1 MHHHRR
7 GLEGQKLA
15 DSPEWIRLDG
25 AELTLVFALTK
36 GSQARLAYCG
46 PALPAKENLSELDGA
61 SQMGWHESQ
70 PDAPP
75 RPDLLPQRLGG
86 WAGTPAIRLRER
98 AHGNLQDPITHF
110 ALSEWEIEGNEF
122 WLTWLDQALG
132 LRVEQW
138 WTIGAGDV
146 VTSRSEITNLGERNF
161 FIMRQTSLV
170 LPIPTRFSDMITF
183 SGRWASEMH
192 EVRSP
197 ISPNGFH
204 GSSAIGKPGFGG
216 GNWLVLEALGSRE
229 VLGAHLA
236 WSGDYDTRIE
246 CDADGRAVLQM
257 TADWEATEVPL
268 PAGTSFES
276 AEAVI
281 ALAPDRSALAQ
292 KFHTHLRTDML
303 PDRARWGPRKVH
315 LNSWEA
321 LGFDLS
327 EDKLKGLADSAAA
340 LGIERFVLDDGWFGG
355 RRNDRTSLG
364 DWFVSPDVLPNGL
377 DPLIEH
383 VHGLGMDFGLWF
395 EPEMISPESD
405 LYRAHPDWCLHVEG
419 HDRPTMRGQLVL
431 DLTRDDVLDYLIER
445 LDALLNAHDIAY
457 IKWDHNRDL
466 FPAQG
471 VHGAVRFNQT
481 ARFYYLLN
489 HLRAKH
495 PNVEIESCSSGGGRI
510 DFGVLSRTHRV
521 WPSDNNDAIERVRI
535 MRAWSQFLP
544 LEVLG
549 SHVGPSPNPIT
560 GRQLS
565 MDFRAKVALFGH
577 MGVEADPAAM
587 EPTDRE
593 TLKAHIALYKNWR
606 ELLHSGRLHHL
617 DHCDDSVSGLMVS
630 NDSKAL
636 ALVTQTQLAERF
648 QVSPVRLTGL
658 NPTAHYRVTLPQP
671 WPPKA
676 ALYLA
681 NHARWLEGL
690 ELSGQALMTQGLQ
703 LPLTHPET
711 AWLIALERL
720 SQ

>member
-1 MHHHRR
+1 M
-7 GLEGQKLA
+7 A
-15 DSPEWIRLDG
+15 DSPECIRLDG
-25 AELTLVFALTK
+25 AELTLVFALSK
-36 GSQARLAYCG
+36 GVGAQLAYCG
-46 PALPAKENLSELDGA
+46 PMLPPEERLADLESA

-70 PDAPP
+70 PDTPP
-75 RPDLLPQRLGG
+75 RPGLLTQRQGG
-86 WAGTPAIRLRER
+86 WAGTPAVQLRER
-98 AHGNLQDPITHF
+98 AQDLLQDPITHF
-110 ALSEWEIEGNEF
+110 TLSEWDVGENEI
-122 WLTWLDQALG
+122 WLEWLDQPLG

-138 WTIGAGDV
+138 WTIRSGDV
-146 VTSRSEITNLGERNF
+146 VSSRSEITNLGERNF
-161 FIMRQTSLV
+161 FITRQASLV
-170 LPIPTRFSDMITF
+170 VPIPARFSEMITF
-183 SGRWASEMH
+183 SGRWASEMR
-192 EVRSP
+192 ESRSP
-197 ISPNGFH
+197 IYPNGFH

-216 GNWLVLEALGSRE
+216 GNWLLLEAPASGE

-257 TADWEATEVPL
+257 TADWDASEVPL
-268 PAGTSFES
+268 PTGTSFES
-276 AEAVI
+276 AEAMF
-281 ALAPDRSALAQ
+281 ALASNRSTLAQ
-292 KFHTHLRTDML
+292 KFHDFVRSDVL
-303 PDRARWGPRKVH
+303 PDRSDWGPRKVH

-327 EDKLKGLADSAAA
+327 EDKLKALADSAAA

-377 DPLIEH
+377 DPLIKH
-383 VHGLGMDFGLWF
+383 FHGLGMDFGLWV
-395 EPEMISPESD
+395 EPEMVSPDSE

-419 HDRPTMRGQLVL
+419 QDRPTMRGQLVL
-431 DLTRDDVLDYLIER
+431 DLTRDEVIEYLIER

-457 IKWDHNRDL
+457 LKWDHNRDL

-481 ARFYYLLN
+481 SRLYYLLN

-495 PNVEIESCSSGGGRI
+495 PEVEIETCSSGGGRI

-560 GRQLS
+560 GRQLNI
-565 MDFRAKVALFGH
+565 DFRAKIALFGH
-577 MGVEADPAAM
+577 MGVEADPAVM
-587 EPTDRE
+587 EPAEQE
-593 TLKAHIALYKNWR
+593 TLKAHIALYKQWR
-606 ELLHSGRLHHL
+606 GLLHKGRLHRL
-617 DHCDDSVSGLMVS
+617 DHGDDGFSGLMVS
-630 NDSKAL
+630 DDNQGL
-636 ALVTQTQLAERF
+636 ALVAQTQLAERF
-648 QVSPVRLTGL
+648 QVSPVRLAGL
-658 NPTAHYRVTLPQP
+658 DSSARYSVTLPQP

-676 ALYLA
+676 ALYLV
-681 NHARWLEGL
+681 NHARWLEGF
-690 ELSGQALMTQGLQ
+690 ELSGQALMSQGLQ
-703 LPLTHPET
+703 LPLTRPET

-720 SQ
+720 EK

>member
-1 MHHHRR
+1 M
-7 GLEGQKLA
+7 A
-15 DSPEWIRLDG
+15 DRPEWIRLDG

-36 GSQARLAYCG
+36 HGEARLTYSG
-46 PALPAKENLSELDGA
+46 PSLPPQENLADLDCA

-75 RPDLLPQRLGG
+75 RPGLLAQRLGG
-86 WAGTPAIRLRER
+86 WAGTPAIQLREH
-98 AHGNLQDPITHF
+98 AQGHVQDPITHF
-110 ALSEWEIEGNEF
+110 TLSEWDIDGNEI
-122 WLTWLDQALG
+122 WLEWLDQSLG
-132 LRVEQW
+132 LRLERW
-138 WTIGAGDV
+138 WAIRSGDV
-146 VTSRSEITNLGERNF
+146 VTSRSEITNFGERNF
-161 FIMRQTSLV
+161 FITRQASLV
-170 LPIPTRFSDMITF
+170 LPVPPRFSEMITF

-192 EVRSP
+192 ETRSP

-204 GSSAIGKPGFGG
+204 SSSSIGKPGFGG
-216 GNWLVLEALGSRE
+216 GNWLALEAPGSGE

-257 TADWEATEVPL
+257 AADWDATEVPL
-268 PAGTSFES
+268 PAGSSLES
-276 AEAVI
+276 AEAVF

-292 KFHTHLRTDML
+292 KFHTHLRTDVL
-303 PDRARWGPRKVH
+303 PDRAHWGPRKVH

-327 EDKLKGLADSAAA
+327 EDKLKALADSAAA

-405 LYRAHPDWCLHVEG
+405 LYRAHPDWCLHFEG
-419 HDRPTMRGQLVL
+419 QDRPTMRGQLVL
-431 DLTRDDVLDYLIER
+431 DLTRDEVIDYLIER
-445 LDALLNAHDIAY
+445 LDALLSAHDIAY

-466 FPAQG
+466 FPVQG

-495 PNVEIESCSSGGGRI
+495 PKVEIESCSSGGGRI

-560 GRQLS
+560 GRQLN
-565 MDFRAKVALFGH
+565 MDFRAKVALLGH

-587 EPTDRE
+587 EPADRE

-606 ELLHSGRLHHL
+606 ELLHSGRLHRL
-617 DHCDDSVSGLMVS
+617 DHSAEGVSGLMVS
-630 NDSKAL
+630 DDSKAL
-636 ALVTQTQLAERF
+636 ALIAQTQFAECF
-648 QVSPVRLTGL
+648 QVSSVQLAGL
-658 NPTAHYRVTLPQP
+658 DRSAFYRVTLPQP

-681 NHARWLEGL
+681 NHGQWLEGY
-690 ELSGQALMTQGLQ
+690 ELSGEALMTQGLQ